1 MQHDAK
7 SPKYILELPDGVKL
21 IYTGFGATTRN
32 DFTQLLHGELVFQ
45 TGMIGYPEVITDPS
59 FTGQFLVMT
68 NPLIGNYPLPESRI
82 QQVPLSAPYTDYIN
96 WSLESN
102 KPTLGCLLV
111 SEFYQPENPEH
122 EYLASWLARHG
133 VLGLA
138 GVDTRYL
145 TEYIREHGDSMA
157 RIYTVDYQPDDID
170 TIRQQPAID
179 HFLKQVSR
187 QEIARLE
194 PTSNNN
200 NHKPPRVLVWDFGIK
215 HGQLDCLLKR
225 GLQLDV
231 YPYNR
236 IPDYANIG
244 DITRDYSGIFLSNGP
259 GDPRACKEVIE
270 YLAELL
276 TAKVQIP
283 IFGICLGHQV
293 LALAAGLQVQKLKYG
308 HRGQNVPC
316 QFIRE
321 ISSNEWKTSNI
332 GLLTSQNH
340 GYEVILPDE
349 TPGNRCPACE
359 IDPDDLLEG
368 EQRPPCANGG
378 FRPLFLNANDGSNE
392 GIVHDR
398 MDWFSVQ
405 FHPEARPGPRETEF
419 LFDIFAERVQL
430 RKNTQPPEAEYLD
443 NYVLPIHVEIET
455 RITCHER
462 TQGAH
467 SGWDLGGS
475 QTAHR
480 QPTVYDDKTTE
491 LPISKGKVLI
501 IGSGGL
507 QIAQAGEF
515 DYSGSQAIKSF
526 QAAGL
531 ETILINPNI
540 ATIQTSMA
548 DRTYYVPL
556 DINFI
561 TQVIQT
567 EKPDFITVSFG
578 GQTALN
584 CGMELWRSGV
594 LAKHNIRLLG
604 TALDNVH
611 VSEDRQLFKQTI
623 EQLTRCDGVKVACP
637 PSISCATVQEALAA
651 AQVIGYPLLVRAG
664 FCLGGAGSGFV
675 NSDAELVTVAEQAFI
690 AAGTRDACILLD
702 KSLRGWK
709 EIELE
714 IMRDRFGNKLCICAM
729 ENVDPLGVHTGE
741 SIVVAPCQTLTDNE
755 YQTMRDIA
763 FQIADQMGI
772 VGECNVQFTINPHP
786 VNLMQPDIYVIEM
799 NARLSRSSALASKA
813 TGYPI
818 AAIAAKL
825 QLGFS
830 LLDLPNP
837 CVLTGA
843 NTDKHTSAFFEPALD
858 YVVVKIP
865 RWDLDKTPGVS
876 RELGSAMKS
885 VGEAMGIGRNFREA
899 LMKAI
904 RMVGLPDVNT
914 LGSAG
919 TGDCAGLE
927 CLANATPD
935 RVLKLFSAIY
945 HSSKKDD
952 GNRKITKELNR
963 ITGITTWFLDQ
974 MQMITRVCQQ
984 LESANGILTREL
996 LYQAKLSGLSDIQIA
1011 HFASL
1016 NHVDIAE
1023 LRNQYGIHAKPRR
1036 IDTVAGEF
1044 PCSTN
1049 YMYLSYE
1056 SQVPS
1061 PTTNNMDV
1069 QSVIIL
1075 GSGVYRIGSS
1085 VEFDWCAV
1093 ETSREARYL
1102 GWKSILVNCNPETVS
1117 TDYDE
1122 ADILYF
1128 EELSSET
1135 ICEIWRCES
1144 IDGGSCKGV
1153 IVGMGGQA
1161 ANNIVMDLVDM
1172 GVPILGTPAE
1182 MIDNAEN
1189 RYKFSRMCDTVAI
1202 DQPLWSMVTSLQA
1215 AGEFCESV
1223 GYPVLV
1229 RPSYVLS
1236 GAGMAV
1242 IHTTRDLEGYLAN
1255 ARAISPVHPVVIS
1268 QFIEDAKEIEVD
1280 AVAQNGRIVIM
1291 AISEHVENAGV
1302 HSGDASLVLPA
1313 QDLTPKTIDAIKEIA
1328 FKIAAQLAISGPM
1341 NIQLIAKDDR
1351 LRVIE
1356 CNLRASRS
1364 FPFASRTLNIN
1375 FIKLAT
1381 QVILRPDVDI
1391 SATIPDKFTV
1401 DKVGVKVPMFSTAR
1415 LTGAQVQLGVEMQS
1429 TGEVACFG
1437 PNRNIAYLKALMS
1450 AGMRLP
1456 PMLNASVLFIS
1467 PIELPVTMGYMRDM
1481 HWSVTCD
1488 IDPCIEECLADIR
1501 SGRYHMVFILVE
1513 PALIDPRVA
1522 RTAVDSRIPVCINI
1536 KQAKL
1541 LVESIYYYYHNSI
1554 RLDPW
1559 FDIQYPHAS
1568 SQALQHHPTANN
1580 HALSPA
1586 VVANSMQCVSYK
1598 PDIVIHPPVTQ
1609 IVFTDKHIL
1618 TAEQFSRN
1626 LLRQIFKRSSE
1637 LRNGIGMGKP
1647 LAGKVIGLIFYTPS
1661 TRTRCSFES
1670 AIKRLGGETILVGA
1684 NESSVQKGESLY
1696 DTIKTMDCY
1705 TDGLVI
1711 RAANNMNLMSYRN
1724 TSRHSVINA
1733 GDLDEHPTQSLL
1745 DLFTIREERGSVNGL
1760 RIAFV
1765 GDLVNG
1771 RTVHSLAKMLCNYDV
1786 DMYFVSSPEYMIP
1799 NDIIQYIQTA
1809 KAAHPN
1815 LRINWQPV
1823 TTRAEWL
1830 DHVAPLMDVIYMTRH
1845 QAERLNINI
1854 SELTVDGLREFY
1866 LDRDVMSRLKQTAI
1880 ILHPLPR
1887 NEEIP
1892 VELDTDPRCKY
1903 FRQMEYGL
1911 YVRMALAELVFGR

>member
-1 MQHDAK
+1 
-7 SPKYILELPDGVKL
+7 
-21 IYTGFGATTRN
+21 
-32 DFTQLLHGELVFQ
+32 
-45 TGMIGYPEVITDPS
+45 
-59 FTGQFLVMT
+59 
-68 NPLIGNYPLPESRI
+68 
-82 QQVPLSAPYTDYIN
+82 
-96 WSLESN
+96 
-102 KPTLGCLLV
+102 
-111 SEFYQPENPEH
+111 
-122 EYLASWLARHG
+122 
-133 VLGLA
+133 
-138 GVDTRYL
+138 
-145 TEYIREHGDSMA
+145 
-157 RIYTVDYQPDDID
+157 
-170 TIRQQPAID
+170 
-179 HFLKQVSR
+179 
-187 QEIARLE
+187 
-194 PTSNNN
+194 
-200 NHKPPRVLVWDFGIK
+200 
-215 HGQLDCLLKR
+215 
-225 GLQLDV
+225 
-231 YPYNR
+231 
-236 IPDYANIG
+236 
-244 DITRDYSGIFLSNGP
+244 
-259 GDPRACKEVIE
+259 
-270 YLAELL
+270 
-276 TAKVQIP
+276 
-283 IFGICLGHQV
+283 
-293 LALAAGLQVQKLKYG
+293 
-308 HRGQNVPC
+308 
-316 QFIRE
+316 
-321 ISSNEWKTSNI
+321 
-332 GLLTSQNH
+332 
-340 GYEVILPDE
+340 
-349 TPGNRCPACE
+349 
-359 IDPDDLLEG
+359 
-368 EQRPPCANGG
+368 
-378 FRPLFLNANDGSNE
+378 
-392 GIVHDR
+392 
-398 MDWFSVQ
+398 
-405 FHPEARPGPRETEF
+405 
-419 LFDIFAERVQL
+419 
-430 RKNTQPPEAEYLD
+430 
-443 NYVLPIHVEIET
+443 
-455 RITCHER
+455 
-462 TQGAH
+462 
-467 SGWDLGGS
+467 
-475 QTAHR
+475 
-480 QPTVYDDKTTE
+480 
-491 LPISKGKVLI
+491 
-501 IGSGGL
+501 
-507 QIAQAGEF
+507 
-515 DYSGSQAIKSF
+515 
-526 QAAGL
+526 
-531 ETILINPNI
+531 
-540 ATIQTSMA
+540 
-548 DRTYYVPL
+548 
-556 DINFI
+556 
-561 TQVIQT
+561 
-567 EKPDFITVSFG
+567 
-578 GQTALN
+578 
-584 CGMELWRSGV
+584 
-594 LAKHNIRLLG
+594 
-604 TALDNVH
+604 
-611 VSEDRQLFKQTI
+611 
-623 EQLTRCDGVKVACP
+623 
-637 PSISCATVQEALAA
+637 
-651 AQVIGYPLLVRAG
+651 VRAG

-690 AAGTRDACILLD
+690 AAGSRDACILLD

-709 EIELE
+709 ELELE
-714 IMRDRFGNKLCICAM
+714 IMRDMYGNKLCICAM

-763 FQIADQMGI
+763 FQIADQIGI
-772 VGECNVQFTINPHP
+772 VGECNVQFTINPQP
-786 VNLMQPDIYVIEM
+786 VNLTHPEIYVIEM

-825 QLGFS
+825 QIGFS

-837 CVLTGA
+837 CVVIGHGDA
-843 NTDKHTSAFFEPALD
+843 KHTSAFFEPALD
-858 YVVVKIP
+858 YIVVKIP

-876 RELGSAMKS
+876 YELGSAMKS

-904 RMVGLPDVNT
+904 RMVGLPGVNH
-914 LGSAG
+914 LG
-919 TGDCAGLE
+919 TGMTMDGAGLE
-927 CLANATPD
+927 PLANATPD

-945 HSSKKDD
+945 HSSKGDG

-974 MQMITRVCQQ
+974 IQAISDVCIR
-984 LESANGILTREL
+984 LESTSANINSEL

-1011 HFASL
+1011 HFANL
-1016 NHVDIAE
+1016 NHVDIAA
-1023 LRNQYGIHAKPRR
+1023 LRDQYGIRAKPRR

-1044 PCSTN
+1044 PCATN

-1056 SQVPS
+1056 SHIQGSSCHTPG
-1061 PTTNNMDV
+1061 NGV

-1093 ETSREARYL
+1093 ETSREARHL

-1135 ICEIWRCES
+1135 ICEIWRHES
-1144 IDGGSCKGV
+1144 NSRCGSCKGV

-1161 ANNIVMDLVDM
+1161 ANNIVMDLSDS

-1189 RYKFSRMCDTVAI
+1189 RFKFSRMCDTVKI
-1202 DQPLWSMVTSLQA
+1202 DQPLWSMVTSLPA
-1215 AGEFCESV
+1215 AAQFCDSV

-1242 IHTTRDLEGYLAN
+1242 IHTARDLEGYLAN
-1255 ARAISPVHPVVIS
+1255 AKSISPAHPVVIS
-1268 QFIEDAKEIEVD
+1268 QFIMDAKEIEVD

-1313 QDLTPKTIDAIKEIA
+1313 QDLTSKTIDDIKEIA
-1328 FKIAAQLAISGPM
+1328 FKIAAQLTVSGPM
-1341 NIQLIAKDDR
+1341 NIQLIAKADK
-1351 LRVIE
+1351 LKVIE

-1381 QVILRPDVDI
+1381 QVILYPDLDI
-1391 SATIPDKFTV
+1391 SDTIPDKFTV
-1401 DKVGVKVPMFSTAR
+1401 EKVGVKVPMFSTAR

-1437 PNRNIAYLKALMS
+1437 PNRNIAYLKAMMS

-1467 PIELPVTMGYMRDM
+1467 NDELTVTRGYMRDM
-1481 HWSVTCD
+1481 HWTVICETGPS
-1488 IDPCIEECLADIR
+1488 IEQCLTDIR
-1501 SGRYHMVFILVE
+1501 AGRYHMVFILVE
-1513 PALIDPRVA
+1513 PALIDPRLA
-1522 RTAVDSRIPVCINI
+1522 RTAVDSRVPVCINI

-1541 LVESIYYYYHNSI
+1541 LIESIYYYYHNSI

-1559 FDIQYPHAS
+1559 FDIQYPQAS
-1568 SQALQHHPTANN
+1568 SQAQQHTPTPNN

-1609 IVFTDKHIL
+1609 IIFTDKHIL
-1618 TAEQFSRN
+1618 TAEQFNRN

-1696 DTIKTMDCY
+1696 DTIKTLDCY

-1760 RIAFV
+1760 RIAFI
-1765 GDLVNG
+1765 GDLLNG

-1799 NDIIQYIQTA
+1799 DEIIQYIQAA

-1815 LRINWQPV
+1815 LLINWQPV
-1823 TTRAEWL
+1823 TTHAEWL
-1830 DHVAPLMDVIYMTRH
+1830 DHIAPLVDVIYMTRH
-1845 QAERLNINI
+1845 QAERLNLNV
-1854 SELTVDGLREFY
+1854 SEQTANGLRAFY

-1880 ILHPLPR
+1880 VLHPLPR